1 VANIYLVNCNR
12 YAFSMSDQSPSR
24 SLDKIIIRLPDGL
37 KERIRRVAE
46 RNDRSV
52 NAELLVL
59 LERAYPPDAILDV
72 YIRDI
77 ADLVRLSPPDDQEAI
92 WRSIVEKIEAVSG
105 LQV

>member
-77 ADLVRLSPPDDQEAI
+77 ADLVKAAPAESQRDLWRTIFQKVEEAS
-92 WRSIVEKIEAVSG
+92 RS
-105 LQV
+105 

>member
-1 VANIYLVNCNR
+1 MANIYLVNCNR

-59 LERAYPPDAILDV
+59 LERTYPPEAILDV

-77 ADLVRLSPPDDQEAI
+77 ADLVKASPAEARREL
-92 WRSIVEKIEAVSG
+92 WRTIFQKVEEASRS
-105 LQV
+105 